1 MGEIGLPRC
10 MFLWSVAGIYLFA
23 FASLYVQIPG
33 LYGNEGIVPVRL
45 VVPPSDRPLLDQ
57 LKASPTLL
65 VLGPQLGLDP
75 QQAMELVCLLG
86 ALLALGAVL
95 LRPLRNSVV
104 FLCLWALYFSLC
116 QVGQDFLQCQWDSL
130 LLEAGFL
137 AVVVA
142 PLLCGGSSL
151 KLHDPLTF
159 WLTRWLLFRVTF
171 GAGVA
176 KLARGDSEWWSLSAL
191 SHHFESQASPN
202 PLSWYCHQL
211 PGWLL
216 KLGGVLQLEAEL
228 IAPFLF
234 FAPVR
239 CLRLAAF
246 YLQVLLQLGSLLTGN
261 LSIMGLLTIALCF
274 SLLDD
279 NHVGAWQGHK
289 TKKQSKAL
297 MQTIGSLV
305 SLLLALGVFALMIY
319 SAVELF
325 QLRVD
330 WEQKIVLSKTKFTQQ
345 QFADVLKFITVPSIW
360 VGVLSLTWEVVA
372 AMLGCV
378 CARGVLS
385 KLWALLQWAIFS
397 AVAAAIFALTLVPY
411 TAMEGV
417 SNSKIMTEV
426 RKVYNLVEPYGLVS
440 AYGVDHKALK
450 EDGRPEIIIE
460 GSMDQQKWT
469 AIEFMYKPGQVE
481 RAPALVSPYQ
491 PRLDWQ
497 LWEVAQGPQDSPWFT
512 GLVQRLL
519 QGKKD
524 VVRLIQLDEAQYPF
538 SQSPPTFIRAGLYKY
553 WFTET
558 SQDGAQPQHWWR
570 RHFVEEFYP
579 AVQLGDPELER
590 MLRVHGLKEKHP
602 AQPLS
607 GSLVSQALVLV
618 RGHVCTLS
626 GPLVLLALIATVA
639 SVCLVRSIMGQ
650 KGRGAAAA
658 PEAKSK
664 KAKDPQPTAEKN
676 KGKKESSEDRTQDSD
691 RSPRKR
697 RK

>member
-228 IAPFLF
+228 IVPFLF

-246 YLQVLLQLGSLLTGN
+246 YL
-261 LSIMGLLTIALCF
+261 
-274 SLLDD
+274 
-279 NHVGAWQGHK
+279 
-289 TKKQSKAL
+289 
-297 MQTIGSLV
+297 QTIGSLV

-345 QFADVLKFITVPSIW
+345 QFADVLKLITVPSIW

-378 CARGVLS
+378 CCVCFLS

-397 AVAAAIFALTLVPY
+397 AVAAAIVALTL
-411 TAMEGV
+411 
-417 SNSKIMTEV
+417 
-426 RKVYNLVEPYGLVS
+426 
-440 AYGVDHKALK
+440 
-450 EDGRPEIIIE
+450 
-460 GSMDQQKWT
+460 

-558 SQDGAQPQHWWR
+558 SQDGSQPQHWWR

-602 AQPLS
+602 VQPLS

-639 SVCLVRSIMGQ
+639 SVCLFRSIMGQ
-650 KGRGAAAA
+650 KGRGAAA
-658 PEAKSK
+658 PEAKRQ